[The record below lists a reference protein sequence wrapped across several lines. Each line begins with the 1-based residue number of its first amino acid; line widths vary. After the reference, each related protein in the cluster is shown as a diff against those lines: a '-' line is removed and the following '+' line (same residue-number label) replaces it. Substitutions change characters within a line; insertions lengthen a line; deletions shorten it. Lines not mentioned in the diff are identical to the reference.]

1 MFPNLRTCLF
11 SLDRRDSASV
21 ITDSIH
27 SSIEHLQIQ
36 YNHGSTHALTSRLL
50 CNTPRLRRLNVH
62 FSYSSED
69 MMPSLAHSPSRSTM
83 SMLTHLTLMSD
94 CLGFSSIEWLLT
106 FMPHRRTLHG
116 QMRSKCARMG
126 TIGNWERLLAI
137 ERMPMLKRLDMKLNV
152 NVSLSNSV
160 IIGDINQE
168 FWRSSKTSFY
178 ISFRKCRVCLTKLK
192 RISIDEAIYIHISIA

>member
-50 CNTPRLRRLNVH
+50 CNTPRLRRLDVH

-106 FMPHRRTLHG
+106 FMPHLRTLHG
-116 QMRSKCARMG
+116 QMRSTCARMG
-126 TIGNWERLLAI
+126 TIGNWERLLTI
-137 ERMPMLKRLDMKLNV
+137 EHMPMLKRLDMEV
-152 NVSLSNSV
+152 NVDVSFSNSV
-160 IIGDINQE
+160 VIGDINQD
-168 FWRSSKTSFY
+168 FWRSRKWSVDCKTSFY
-178 ISFRKCRVCLTKLK
+178 TF
-192 RISIDEAIYIHISIA
+192 YIHMHG